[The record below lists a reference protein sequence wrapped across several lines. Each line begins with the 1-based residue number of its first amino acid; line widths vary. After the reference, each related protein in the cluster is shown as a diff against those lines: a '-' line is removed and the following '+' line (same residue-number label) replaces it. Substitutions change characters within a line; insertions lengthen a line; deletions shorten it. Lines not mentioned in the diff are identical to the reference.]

1 MTKRN
6 FSKVGSVAGLRDTCE
21 VPDLFPL
28 EKKEV
33 SMFVCCAGGT
43 SGWRVGFFQTFFS
56 VTLGQQITRAFCR
69 GVHSGF

>member
-6 FSKVGSVAGLRDTCE
+6 FSKAGSVAGLRDTCE
-21 VPDLFPL
+21 VPDLLPL

-33 SMFVCCAGGT
+33 GMFVRRAGGT
-43 SGWRVGFFQTFFS
+43 SGWRAGFFQTFFS
-56 VTLGQQITRAFCR
+56 VTLGQKIIRAFCR